1 MNPFTFEFTSRYLAK
16 IAFESMTNKFF
27 EMSSPVTDYD
37 RATNKKKISN
47 DIELVSV
54 FQPESDIKNKLFHN
68 CQYVKPEKNRKIDLD
83 PTKITLWK
91 EYFCRFDEGKKDK
104 KE

>member
-1 MNPFTFEFTSRYLAK
+1 MNPFTFEFTNRYLAK

-27 EMSSPVTDYD
+27 EMCSPVTDFD
-37 RATNKKKISN
+37 RATNKKKQAN
-47 DIELVSV
+47 DIELVSF
-54 FQPESDIKNKLFHN
+54 FQIESDMKNKLLIN
-68 CQYVKPEKNRKIDLD
+68 PQYVKPEKNRKIDLD